1 MKKNALLTFLFACIP
16 GAGQMYY
23 GYMQRGLALIS
34 LFCVTFLLG
43 SLAGPLVVT
52 MGIVWMYSFF
62 DTYDLIRHLAAG
74 DPKPDGLLLLGDWS
88 DLKTLVPKH
97 NRLLG
102 WGLIVLGVW
111 ALYDLFIENLLYE
124 LLARIS
130 PDLAWSVVGGIP
142 TVVVAAA
149 LIAAGIWLLGLH
161 PQRKDGDNG
170 LPVKSMCGPADNTIC
185 IKYCEVNKM
194 EENKTAAPN
203 AAENAGHT
211 APAAAPRP
219 KKVRR
224 VGTVAF
230 ALLLIAAGILLLV
243 QQFVPDF
250 DLLAIVRFAPVLL
263 IVLGVEMLVYS
274 AKPDVKV
281 KFDWLSVIGCTFI
294 LCIVGGAS
302 VLPYLW
308 SVAGPERSYAQGRY
322 TSQIQDQAYRALNAD
337 TDLKAKVTNLYANVY
352 FQHMQSGGY
361 TLQDGDEVYL
371 HVVLPQNGYTTA
383 QAFAEDAWN
392 ITRLL
397 EQADVPVTNYSFSS
411 YAADDGTGNGY
422 TLDFLPSFAEG
433 LTAGQLAQRVQS
445 QYQFEGDVYDTQADR
460 DNAVKAIL
468 REEVITAFQDANNGE
483 YPGEDTIRQEVEQR
497 FAELYPQPAAQ
508 DAEAQ
513 PAATPETAA

>member
-1 MKKNALLTFLFACIP
+1 
-16 GAGQMYY
+16 
-23 GYMQRGLALIS
+23 
-34 LFCVTFLLG
+34 
-43 SLAGPLVVT
+43 
-52 MGIVWMYSFF
+52 
-62 DTYDLIRHLAAG
+62 
-74 DPKPDGLLLLGDWS
+74 
-88 DLKTLVPKH
+88 
-97 NRLLG
+97 
-102 WGLIVLGVW
+102 
-111 ALYDLFIENLLYE
+111 
-124 LLARIS
+124 
-130 PDLAWSVVGGIP
+130 
-142 TVVVAAA
+142 
-149 LIAAGIWLLGLH
+149 
-161 PQRKDGDNG
+161 
-170 LPVKSMCGPADNTIC
+170 
-185 IKYCEVNKM
+185 M

-281 KFDWLSVIGCTFI
+281 KFDWLSVIGCAFI

-445 QYQFEGDVYDTQADR
+445 QYQFEGDVYDSQAER

-497 FAELYPQPAAQ
+497 FAELYPRPAAQ
-508 DAEAQ
+508 DAEPL